1 MSEQHAPPEVNE
13 VPAYNLFFKEIRPI
27 YNWHE
32 WLLRWKIASSF
43 DEMLG
48 LLHVG
53 FNVCMSK
60 SRYDEPEYTYI
71 DRLIFYLG
79 MAEGWRNSSL
89 LQISSEMEPRHLV
102 KDRTR
107 GFVTKCESEL
117 RKLLAQKA
125 FDMLALNFFNWG
137 LKGGG
142 RDGDEFGNGWVEGVA
157 SRQLLMALQFFF
169 RAAQPR
175 SGGRVEA
182 PNLPNFRER
191 GHSEQKAFDFLM
203 NFAKFIWGYEK
214 EDISGWASRE
224 EKEASGVACI
234 EKLER
239 LDAVKPWMIE
249 VLCELRSL
257 DVLREW
263 MLVLNETSVTKL
275 KEIAMRSEL
284 RNYAGDPVLK
294 DRLVASVEEACLVG
308 SRAAWFL
315 KEHEVMKRERD
326 RLCAIREAERELEE
340 KSKELRRLTGKS
352 C

>member
-1 MSEQHAPPEVNE
+1 MSDQQAPPEVNE

-43 DEMLG
+43 EEMLG

-79 MAEGWRNSSL
+79 MADGWRDASHFRSFGDTEPGYRILNSSSGQYVL
-89 LQISSEMEPRHLV
+89 KSES
-102 KDRTR
+102 
-107 GFVTKCESEL
+107 GL
-117 RKLLAQKA
+117 RQHLAQKA
-125 FDMLALNFFNWG
+125 FDVLALNFFSWG

-142 RDGDEFGNGWVEGVA
+142 RDGDEFGSGWVEGVA
-157 SRQLLMALQFFF
+157 SPRLLDAIQFFF
-169 RAAQPR
+169 RAVKHR
-175 SGGRVEA
+175 SGNSVGA
-182 PNLPNFRER
+182 PNLPNFRDRKHTE
-191 GHSEQKAFDFLM
+191 KIAFDFLM
-203 NFAKFIWGYEK
+203 NLTKFIWGYEG
-214 EDISGWASRE
+214 ENISGWDTRE
-224 EKEASGVACI
+224 HKDAAAVTCDEKRV
-234 EKLER
+234 R
-239 LDAVKPWMIE
+239 LDAVKPWLIE
-249 VLCELRSL
+249 VLSELRSL

-263 MLVLNETSVTKL
+263 MLVLDEPCLAQL
-275 KEIAMRSEL
+275 KEIAMRNEL
-284 RNYAGDPVLK
+284 RHYAGGLVLE

-326 RLCAIREAERELEE
+326 RLCAIREAER
-340 KSKELRRLTGKS
+340 
-352 C
+352 